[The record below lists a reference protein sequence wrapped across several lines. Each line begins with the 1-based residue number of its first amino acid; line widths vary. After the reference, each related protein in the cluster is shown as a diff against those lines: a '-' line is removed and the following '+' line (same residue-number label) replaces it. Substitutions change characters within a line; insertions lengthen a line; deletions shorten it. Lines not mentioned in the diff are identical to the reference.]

1 MTGMSIQE
9 ISRKFKD
16 LFLDSELFL
25 AVLILLVAVVSFGLG
40 RMSIVAESLNSDG
53 QTAKVRLTTAL
64 TPNQQTTPS
73 SPSAPA
79 EESVDVSANG
89 NYVASK
95 NGARYHLP
103 WCPGAQ
109 QMNEENKIWFDTK
122 EEAEIAGYTPAANCK
137 GL

>member
-1 MTGMSIQE
+1 
-9 ISRKFKD
+9 
-16 LFLDSELFL
+16 
-25 AVLILLVAVVSFGLG
+25 VLILLVAVVSFGLG

>member
-40 RMSIVAESLNSDG
+40 RMSIVAGPLNSDG
-53 QTAKVRLTTAL
+53 QTAKVRLTTAP
-64 TPNQQTTPS
+64 TSNQQTPAL
-73 SPSAPA
+73 SPSAPV
-79 EESVDVSANG
+79 EESVDVSVSG

-122 EEAEIAGYTPAANCK
+122 EEAEVAGYTPAANCK